1 MIKKILQFLLSIF
14 FGLLFRLEKK
24 EKSSSNFVQVSKL
37 YAKGGFGELFA
48 KIRIW
53 DTPLELLEKMVPKN
67 GLIADLGC
75 GDGLVTNYL
84 ALKAS
89 TRQIIGIDKNLSRI
103 ELADKGLDNTKF
115 VEGDVLKQLLP
126 PSDVILMVHLLHHL
140 PSFKDQETVLRE
152 CQNKIKKGGE
162 LVIVEID
169 RKPFLKYLLTWIVDI
184 LIFPILFEGKIVSP
198 KIYYRTGEQWRGFLE
213 KIGFDVQVIE
223 AHRGKPFSH
232 IILVGKKC

>member
-89 TRQIIGIDKNLSRI
+89 TRQISGIDKNLSRI
-103 ELADKGLDNTKF
+103 ELA
-115 VEGDVLKQLLP
+115 
-126 PSDVILMVHLLHHL
+126 
-140 PSFKDQETVLRE
+140 
-152 CQNKIKKGGE
+152 
-162 LVIVEID
+162 
-169 RKPFLKYLLTWIVDI
+169 
-184 LIFPILFEGKIVSP
+184 
-198 KIYYRTGEQWRGFLE
+198 
-213 KIGFDVQVIE
+213 
-223 AHRGKPFSH
+223 
-232 IILVGKKC
+232 